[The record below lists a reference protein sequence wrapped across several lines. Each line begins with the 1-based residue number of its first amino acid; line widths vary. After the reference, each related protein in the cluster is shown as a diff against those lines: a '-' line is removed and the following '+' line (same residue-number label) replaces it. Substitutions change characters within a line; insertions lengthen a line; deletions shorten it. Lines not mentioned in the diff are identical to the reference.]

1 MNTNKIAFILI
12 LIIVIVV
19 IVGESPSLKDKIA
32 PTIQNIRLKI
42 ITKDMQVKKI
52 DNITYYSNKNEE
64 NYINTIKEYIKEG
77 EEKTS
82 PLLGQTT
89 MYPLNIIMFTT
100 PEAFGKVFKVNP
112 KESLAVTILN
122 SIYAP
127 YKNVDPYVFVHE
139 YTNYKINSFCI
150 VNRLSIFEIPIW
162 FKEGVAEYASS
173 TLLPKKF
180 KSSKLQEIQDFR
192 KLDTQKQMLES
203 WDKGHDTYMQSYIVV
218 KKIIELKGEDSVQ
231 QILINTKSMTFY
243 NAFEKVV
250 GVSIEDFQKLLLTN

>member
-19 IVGESPSLKDKIA
+19 IVGESPTLKGKIA
-32 PTIQNIRLKI
+32 PVIQNIRLKI
-42 ITKDMQVKKI
+42 ITKDMQMKKI

-100 PEAFGKVFKVNP
+100 PEAFGKVFKVNS

-139 YTNYKINSFCI
+139 YTHYKINSFCS
-150 VNRLSIFEIPIW
+150 VNRLSISEIPIW

-173 TLLPKKF
+173 TLLSDKF

-192 KLDTQKQMLES
+192 KLDTPDS
-203 WDKGHDTYMQSYIVV
+203 WDTGHDSYMQSYIAV

-231 QILINTKSMTFY
+231 QILMNTKSMTFY

-250 GVSIEDFQKLLLTN
+250 GLSIEDFQKSLLTN